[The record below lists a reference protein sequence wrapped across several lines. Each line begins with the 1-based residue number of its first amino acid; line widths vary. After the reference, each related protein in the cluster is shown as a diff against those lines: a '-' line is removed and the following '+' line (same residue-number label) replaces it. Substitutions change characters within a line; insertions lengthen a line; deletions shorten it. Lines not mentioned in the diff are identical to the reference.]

1 MRPFAFLL
9 LVALVCGVAVSGCG
23 ADHGAGDTGAP
34 EVQNGPEGAQAADG
48 GIRFRNLSAE
58 FTGDEACFECHEEQY
73 RGFEEHG
80 MANSFY
86 PMRTAAVVEEFDGV
100 VVEDPNRGF
109 SYRPYREGDRFWLE
123 EFRRG
128 PDGSKT
134 HSLVREME
142 YVVGS
147 GTAARTYLVEEGGRY
162 FELPL
167 TWYTQEKK
175 WDLSPGYEVSNT
187 RFDRLIPDRCMACHN
202 SYPHSTPFVDG
213 KYETVPYGIG
223 CERCHGPGSVH
234 VEARLASLEPAGAID
249 ETIVNPAHLSL
260 ERRLDVCQQCH
271 LHTTVSMLRDG
282 RGAYD
287 YRPSRPLS
295 EHMAFYVSDA
305 PDAGEDEQEI
315 DVISHADLMKQSAC
329 FIETQD
335 RAQPMDC
342 TTCHNP
348 HEAFRRSGPDY
359 FNATCMTCHAPA
371 ALQAAL
377 PTEALRT
384 THAEDAHCFSCHM
397 PKASVAGTPHTT
409 LTDHRIRVVR
419 EQEGAAPGAG
429 IPVERIR
436 LRPYYAMDDSVGAYA
451 GMAYVIR
458 GLQHGDTTALRH
470 GVTLLDDAA
479 GAFGEAQ
486 YLRGYGY
493 MQLGEMA
500 RAAEPLEQAV
510 ALDPKP
516 ERLNALAQTY
526 ERLGREG
533 AAIRD
538 LYERALAVQPA
549 RADIRVN
556 YGRYLETQG
565 ELDAAAAQYEAAA
578 AEYPWLAPAQFNLG
592 TARLRQGD
600 RVAAERSL
608 REAVRLDPDGGQALG
623 NLGFL
628 LAQDGRLDEARA
640 LFEQAV
646 RAEPENPVA
655 YGNLGAFHMNDGRP
669 EIAVRWFTRAVELD
683 PSYVD
688 GLANL
693 AFAWYLLGEDDEARR
708 YAEEAL
714 RLAPNHPQARQI
726 LDAV

>member
-1 MRPFAFLL
+1 MRCSTFLL
-9 LVALVCGVAVSGCG
+9 LVALVSVAAVSGCG
-23 ADHGAGDTGAP
+23 SAAP
-34 EVQNGPEGAQAADG
+34 EPQDAAQDAKGAAADG
-48 GIRFRNLSAE
+48 GIRFRNLSAD
-58 FTGDEACFECHEEQY
+58 FAGDEACFDCHEGQY
-73 RGFEEHG
+73 RGFQEHG

-86 PMRTAAVVEEFDGV
+86 PMRSAAVVEDFDGV
-100 VVEDPNRGF
+100 IVQDPNRGF

-134 HSLVREME
+134 HSLVREIE

-167 TWYTQEKK
+167 TWYAQEEK
-175 WDLSPGYEVSNT
+175 WDLSPGYEASNS

-202 SYPHSTPFVDG
+202 SYPDSTPFVDG
-213 KYETVPYGIG
+213 KYEAVPHGIG

-234 VEARLASLEPAGAID
+234 VEARLASPEPAGDID

-271 LHTTVSMLRDG
+271 LHAAASMLRDG
-282 RGAYD
+282 RDAYD

-295 EHMAFYVSDA
+295 EHMAFFVSDA
-305 PDAGEDEQEI
+305 ADTGDEI
-315 DVISHADLMKQSAC
+315 DAISHADLMKQSAC
-329 FIETQD
+329 FIETQASE
-335 RAQPMDC
+335 RPMDC

-348 HEAFRRSGPDY
+348 HEAFRLAGPDY
-359 FNATCMTCHAPA
+359 FNAACLTCHAPA
-371 ALQAAL
+371 ALKAAL
-377 PTEALRT
+377 PAEDMQAA
-384 THAEDAHCFSCHM
+384 HAEDAHCFSCHM
-397 PKASVAGTPHTT
+397 PKAAVAGTPHTSF
-409 LTDHRIRVVR
+409 TDHRIRVVR
-419 EQEGAAPGAG
+419 EKDAAEPSAE
-429 IPVERIR
+429 PSVERIR
-436 LRPYYAMDDSVGAYA
+436 LRPYYPLDDPAGAYA

-458 GLQHGDTTALRH
+458 GLQHRDTTALRH
-470 GVTLLDDAA
+470 GVTLLDAAA
-479 GAFGEAQ
+479 GSFGEAQ

-500 RAAEPLEQAV
+500 RAAEPLEQAA
-510 ALDPKP
+510 ALEPKP

-538 LYERALAVQPA
+538 LYEQALAMQPA

-565 ELDAAAAQYEAAA
+565 ELDAAAAHYEAAV
-578 AEYPWLAPAQFNLG
+578 AEHPWLAPAHFNLG

-600 RVAAERSL
+600 RAVAERSL
-608 REAVRLDPDGGQALG
+608 REAIHLDPDGGQALG

-628 LAQDGRLDEARA
+628 LAQDGRLEEARA

-646 RAEPENPVA
+646 RAEPDNPVA

-669 EIAVRWFTRAVELD
+669 EIAVQWFSRAVELD

-688 GLANL
+688 GLVNL
-693 AFAWYLLGEDDEARR
+693 AYAWYLLGEDDEARR
-708 YAEEAL
+708 YAQEAL

-726 LDAV
+726 LDAA

>member
-1 MRPFAFLL
+1 MRCSALLL
-9 LVALVCGVAVSGCG
+9 LVALACGAAVSGCG
-23 ADHGAGDTGAP
+23 ADAPDVSDRPAAGEAA
-34 EVQNGPEGAQAADG
+34 EGA
-48 GIRFRNLSAE
+48 IRFRNLSAD
-58 FTGDEACFECHEEQY
+58 FTGDEACFDCHEEQY

-86 PMRTAAVVEEFDGV
+86 PMRAAAVVEAFDGV
-100 VVEDPNRGF
+100 IVEDPNRGF

-123 EFRRG
+123 EFRQG

-134 HSLVREME
+134 HALVREME

-167 TWYTQEKK
+167 TWYTQEEK

-202 SYPHSTPFVDG
+202 SYPRSTPFVDG
-213 KYETVPYGIG
+213 KYEAVPHGIG

-234 VEARLASLEPAGAID
+234 VEARLASPEPAGDID

-271 LHTTVSMLRDG
+271 LHATASMLREG

-305 PDAGEDEQEI
+305 ADSGEEI
-315 DVISHADLMKQSAC
+315 DAISHADLMKQSAC
-329 FIETQD
+329 FIETQAS
-335 RAQPMDC
+335 AQPMDC

-348 HEAFRRSGPDY
+348 HEAFRLAGPDY
-359 FNATCMTCHAPA
+359 FNAACTACHAPA

-377 PTEALRT
+377 PEASMRAA
-384 THAEDAHCFSCHM
+384 HAEDAHCFSCHM
-397 PKASVAGTPHTT
+397 PKASVAGTPHTA
-409 LTDHRIRVVR
+409 LTDHHIRVVR
-419 EQEGAAPGAG
+419 EQGAAAPDGEAA
-429 IPVERIR
+429 VERVR
-436 LRPYYAMDDSVGAYA
+436 LRPYYARDDSAGAYA

-458 GLQHGDTTALRH
+458 GLQHRDTTALRH

-500 RAAEPLEQAV
+500 RAAQPLEQAV
-510 ALDPKP
+510 ALQPKP

-526 ERLGREG
+526 ERLGRG
-533 AAIRD
+533 DAAIRD
-538 LYERALAVQPA
+538 LYERALAAQPA

-565 ELDAAAAQYEAAA
+565 ELDAAAAQYEAAV
-578 AEYPWLAPAQFNLG
+578 AEHPWLAPAHFNLG

-600 RVAAERSL
+600 RAAAERSL
-608 REAVRLDPDGGQALG
+608 REAILLDPDGGQALG

-628 LAQDGRLDEARA
+628 LAQDGRLAEARA

-669 EIAVRWFTRAVELD
+669 EIAVQWFSRAVELD

-688 GLANL
+688 GLVNL
-693 AFAWYLLGEDDEARR
+693 ALAWYLLGEDDAARR
-708 YAEEAL
+708 YAQEAL

-726 LDAV
+726 LDAS

>member
-1 MRPFAFLL
+1 MRCSAFLL
-9 LVALVCGVAVSGCG
+9 LVALACAAAVSGCG
-23 ADHGAGDTGAP
+23 SGAP
-34 EVQNGPEGAQAADG
+34 DVRGVAQDAEDVAEGE
-48 GIRFRNLSAE
+48 IRFRNLSAD
-58 FTGDEACFECHEEQY
+58 FTGDEACFDCHEEQY

-86 PMRTAAVVEEFDGV
+86 PMRSAVVVEDFDGV
-100 VVEDPNRGF
+100 IVQDPNRGF

-123 EFRRG
+123 EFRQG

-134 HSLVREME
+134 HSLIREIE

-167 TWYTQEKK
+167 TWYAQEEK
-175 WDLSPGYEVSNT
+175 WDLSPGYETSNA

-202 SYPHSTPFVDG
+202 SYPQSTPFVDG
-213 KYETVPYGIG
+213 KYEAVPHGIG

-234 VEARLASLEPAGAID
+234 VEARLASPEPAGDID

-271 LHTTVSMLRDG
+271 LHAAASMLRDG
-282 RGAYD
+282 RDAYD

-295 EHMAFYVSDA
+295 EHMAFFVSDA
-305 PDAGEDEQEI
+305 ADTGDEI

-329 FIETQD
+329 FIETQASE
-335 RAQPMDC
+335 RPMDC

-348 HEAFRRSGPDY
+348 HEAFRLAGPDY
-359 FNATCMTCHAPA
+359 FNAACLTCHAPA

-377 PTEALRT
+377 PAEDMQAA
-384 THAEDAHCFSCHM
+384 HAEDAHCFSCHM
-397 PKASVAGTPHTT
+397 PKAAVAGTPHTSF
-409 LTDHRIRVVR
+409 TDHRIRVAR
-419 EQEGAAPGAG
+419 EKDAAEPS
-429 IPVERIR
+429 VERVR
-436 LRPYYAMDDSVGAYA
+436 LRPYYAQDDSAGAYA

-458 GLQHGDTTALRH
+458 GLQHRDTTALRH
-470 GVTLLDDAA
+470 GVTLLDAAA
-479 GAFGEAQ
+479 GSFGEAQ

-510 ALDPKP
+510 ALEPKP

-538 LYERALAVQPA
+538 LYEQALAMQPA

-565 ELDAAAAQYEAAA
+565 ERDAAAAHYEAAV
-578 AEYPWLAPAQFNLG
+578 AEHPWLAPAHFNLG

-600 RVAAERSL
+600 RAVAERSL
-608 REAVRLDPDGGQALG
+608 REAIRLEPDGGQALG

-628 LAQDGRLDEARA
+628 LAQDGRLKEARA

-646 RAEPENPVA
+646 QAEPDNPVA

-669 EIAVRWFTRAVELD
+669 EIAVRWFSRAVELD

-688 GLANL
+688 GLVNL
-693 AFAWYLLGEDDEARR
+693 AYAWYLLGEDDEARR
-708 YAEEAL
+708 YAQEAL

>member
-1 MRPFAFLL
+1 MRCFIIFLPVVL
-9 LVALVCGVAVSGCG
+9 AWGVVTSGCG
-23 ADHGAGDTGAP
+23 SGASD
-34 EVQNGPEGAQAADG
+34 VQDAAQDAEDASDG
-48 GIRFRNLSAE
+48 EIRFRNLSAE
-58 FTGDEACFECHEEQY
+58 FTGDEACFDCHEEQY
-73 RGFEEHG
+73 RGFQEHG

-86 PMRTAAVVEEFDGV
+86 PMRSAT
-100 VVEDPNRGF
+100 VVEDFTGVTVQDPKRGF
-109 SYRPYREGDRFWLE
+109 FYRPYREGDRFWLE

-128 PDGSKT
+128 PDEQKT
-134 HSLVREME
+134 HSLIREIE

-167 TWYTQEKK
+167 TWYTQEER

-202 SYPHSTPFVDG
+202 SYPHSTPFAEG
-213 KYETVPYGIG
+213 KYEEVPNGIG

-234 VEARLASLEPAGAID
+234 VEARLASPEPAGDID

-282 RGAYD
+282 RTAYD

-295 EHMAFYVSDA
+295 EHMTFYVSDA
-305 PDAGEDEQEI
+305 PDSGEEI
-315 DVISHADLMKQSAC
+315 DAISHADLMKQSAC
-329 FIETQD
+329 FIETQTWEE
-335 RAQPMDC
+335 PMDC
-342 TTCHNP
+342 MTCHNP
-348 HEAFRRSGPDY
+348 HEAFRLAGPDY
-359 FNATCMTCHAPA
+359 FNATCMTCHDTS

-377 PTEALRT
+377 PAEATRAVHT
-384 THAEDAHCFSCHM
+384 EDAHCFSCHM
-397 PKASVAGTPHTT
+397 PKASVQGTPHTS
-409 LTDHRIRVVR
+409 LTDHRIRVVGER
-419 EQEGAAPGAG
+419 EQHAMDGASAVASSGEA
-429 IPVERIR
+429 PVERIR
-436 LRPYYAMDDSVGAYA
+436 LRPYYAVDDSAGAYA

-458 GLQHGDTTALRH
+458 GLQQQDTTALRH
-470 GVTLLDDAA
+470 GVTLLSATA

-486 YLRGYGY
+486 YLLGYGY

-500 RAAEPLEQAV
+500 RAVEPLEQAV
-510 ALDPKP
+510 ALEPKP

-549 RADIRVN
+549 LASVRVN

-565 ELDAAAAQYEAAA
+565 ELDAAVAQYQASI
-578 AEYPWLAPAQFNLG
+578 AEYPWLEAAHFNLG

-600 RVAAERSL
+600 RAGGERSL
-608 REAVRLDPDGGQALG
+608 REAVRLNPDGGQALG
-623 NLGFL
+623 NLGLL
-628 LAQDGRLDEARA
+628 LAGSGRLEEARTF
-640 LFEQAV
+640 FEQAV
-646 RAEPENPVA
+646 RVEPDNPVGF
-655 YGNLGAFHMNDGRP
+655 GNLGALHLNEGRP
-669 EIAVRWFTRAVELD
+669 DIAVQLFARAVELD

-688 GLANL
+688 GLVNL
-693 AFAWYLLGEDDEARR
+693 ALAYYLQGDDDRARM
-708 YAEEAL
+708 YAERAL